1 MTSPLIGAWKLI
13 SDTKEG
19 TAFYTERQY
28 SVVVMGKNR
37 IRFKGDEPTQDE
49 MADAYR
55 TFWASSGT
63 YEISNQAVN
72 IFKEII
78 CRNPNE
84 IGREA
89 YREFTVENAKMKDRI
104 VPFDGNIDERDLT
117 KGEWRHWERMG

>member
-104 VPFDGNIDERDLT
+104 VPFRIRRDL
-117 KGEWRHWERMG
+117 KRESGGMGD